1 MRKSG
6 IAMACVLFPMTIATG
21 MAQAQGIGG
30 ASQAAESGVTAYGGY
45 RSSSSLTETTTGQNV
60 NVNTG
65 ASYALAV
72 DIGLD
77 RNRQVEIFYG
87 RQKTELTSGGF
98 SAAANNLPLT
108 IEYLHVGGT
117 NFFEGLGK
125 GVYLVG
131 GIGLTLLRPDRAGLS
146 SETKPSINLGV
157 GYLLPI
163 GRNLGLRF
171 EARGYAT
178 LLNNSSSMF
187 CGSNAG
193 CVVSIQGTAL
203 YQGEALI
210 GLSGRF

>member
-1 MRKSG
+1 MRNSRV
-6 IAMACVLFPMTIATG
+6 AVACVLLSMTG
-21 MAQAQGIGG
+21 MAQAQGMWG
-30 ASQAAESGVTAYGGY
+30 AKGPTESGVTVYGGY
-45 RSSSSLTETTTGQNV
+45 RGSSSLTETTTGQDV

-72 DIGLD
+72 DFGLD
-77 RNRQVEIFYG
+77 RNTQLEIFYG

-108 IEYLHVGGT
+108 IEYLHIGGT

-131 GIGLTLLRPDRAGLS
+131 GIGVTLLRPDRAGLS
-146 SETKPSINLGV
+146 SEIKPSINLGV
-157 GYLLPI
+157 GYLLPM
-163 GRNLGLRF
+163 GRNLALRF

-187 CGSNAG
+187 CGSNVG
-193 CVVSIQGTAL
+193 CIVSIEGTAL
-203 YQGEALI
+203 YQAEALV
-210 GLSGRF
+210 GLTGRF

>member
-21 MAQAQGIGG
+21 MAQAQGMGG

-87 RQKTELTSGGF
+87 RQKTGLTSGGF

-131 GIGLTLLRPDRAGLS
+131 GIGVTLLRPDRAGLS

-157 GYLLPI
+157 GYLVPI
-163 GRNLGLRF
+163 GRNL
-171 EARGYAT
+171 
-178 LLNNSSSMF
+178 
-187 CGSNAG
+187 
-193 CVVSIQGTAL
+193 VSIQGTAL